1 MDQKLL
7 EPFVMTIEIDQGKTH
22 KIYIY
27 PNSDPEEI
35 SYEFCKNNNLDF
47 SSLKY
52 LKQEIQ
58 ELLQKFKDNLLSSK
72 LGECINEV
80 IHEEDENNS
89 LSNNDIMNKNISS
102 DKSKIESERENKILE
117 KKIAVTEAGKD
128 TIKFNSTYLNSLCLT
143 SENKFDIIAD
153 KQYLEKTS
161 QINTVKNESKKSSS
175 NVYDKLY
182 QDSRFKRIMSLTKTT
197 STSLLKSNFSPPKIK
212 PQISD
217 YRSSKTSL
225 LNQFIMKKSSDERI
239 SKKVKFL

>member
-1 MDQKLL
+1 
-7 EPFVMTIEIDQGKTH
+7 MTIEIDQGKTH
-22 KIYIY
+22 KIFVY

-58 ELLQKFKDNLLSSK
+58 ELLQKFKENLLSSK

-89 LSNNDIMNKNISS
+89 LSNNDIINKNISS
-102 DKSKIESERENKILE
+102 EKSKIESERENKILE
-117 KKIAVTEAGKD
+117 RKIAVTEGGKD

-143 SENKFDIIAD
+143 TENKFDIIAD
-153 KQYLEKTS
+153 PKQNQDKTS
-161 QINTVKNESKKSSS
+161 QFNTMKNESKKSSS

-182 QDSRFKRIMSLTKTT
+182 QESRYKRIMSLTKTT
-197 STSLLKSNFSPPKIK
+197 STSLLKSNFSPPRFK

-217 YRSSKTSL
+217 YRSRKTSL

-239 SKKVKFL
+239 NKKVFYPLR